1 MSREKDY
8 FSRDEYNNLPK
19 TGHKP
24 VETPGGH
31 LSAAEI
37 KEMNWIKRTPRTF
50 YTPPE
55 KIIKMGKMLLAGKR
69 IEEIS
74 LTLDI
79 NRRTVNRFI
88 KRLGLGRMERCRDQ
102 QGRWDWS
109 FRSIQR
115 GKGQ

>member
-1 MSREKDY
+1 MKAKAVAAGNGY
-8 FSRDEYNNLPK
+8 
-19 TGHKP
+19 
-24 VETPGGH
+24 
-31 LSAAEI
+31 LSVQEV
-37 KEMNWIKRTPRTF
+37 KEMNWIKRTPRTY
-50 YTPPE
+50 YTSPE
-55 KIIKMGKMLLAGKR
+55 KIIKMGKMLLAGKK

-109 FRSIQR
+109 FQSIQR